1 MNHACGA
8 GRGAP
13 SVLALQKA
21 SDPLGRRLVCAS
33 GPDGT
38 SCRSARL
45 SNTHPHPH
53 TPTHTHTHTHPHP
66 HTHTHTHTHIHPPN
80 HTHTHVRVS
89 SPDVLCG
96 STRLSNTPTH
106 PHPPTPPHTHTHPS
120 TQPHTHTHTHT
131 HTTRTF
137 VSNYKCTR
145 PPRCGG
151 RSVDCQTDPKIQRQG
166 SPSPKSHTADQN
178 FLWSREGDNVYIRAR
193 SPDSWISKPFWGVL
207 FLGMNLP
214 LFHLD
219 QYTAEQLMHPINVP
233 LCLLHGLSE
242 AAPEFGFT
250 GVRSPS

>member
-80 HTHTHVRVS
+80 HTHTHVRVC

-131 HTTRTF
+131 HT
-137 VSNYKCTR
+137 
-145 PPRCGG
+145 PRALLSATTNARG
-151 RSVDCQTDPKIQRQG
+151 RRAVVDDPWTVKRIQRSRDRGARPQN
-166 SPSPKSHTADQN
+166 HTLQIKT
-178 FLWSREGDNVYIRAR
+178 FCGQEKETTCTFGRGVLTRGFR
-193 SPDSWISKPFWGVL
+193 SPFGVSFSWV
-207 FLGMNLP
+207 
-214 LFHLD
+214 
-219 QYTAEQLMHPINVP
+219 
-233 LCLLHGLSE
+233 
-242 AAPEFGFT
+242 
-250 GVRSPS
+250 